1 MGLGEAH
8 GGGARPTGVRPT
20 GEGFSGTAGMNLILH
35 VCMTLF
41 QCW

>member
-8 GGGARPTGVRPT
+8 GGEARPTGVRPT
-20 GEGFSGTAGMNLILH
+20 GDGFSGTAGMNLILH

-41 QCW
+41 QC